1 VSAIDPV
8 QLGVLGFR
16 QMVAEQHLGLE
27 GLHVWREESPPM
39 AQR

>member
-8 QLGVLGFR
+8 QLGVLGLR

-27 GLHVWREESPPM
+27 GLHVWWEESPPV
-39 AQR
+39 AHR